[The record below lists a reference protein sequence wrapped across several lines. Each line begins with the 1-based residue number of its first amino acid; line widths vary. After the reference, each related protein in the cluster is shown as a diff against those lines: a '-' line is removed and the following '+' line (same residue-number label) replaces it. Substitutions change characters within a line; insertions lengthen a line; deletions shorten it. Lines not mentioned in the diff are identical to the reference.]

1 MCTDH
6 EAFLQASYTVSTGLQ
21 WGYMIVSSQISDDM
35 KTQQVEEILLNK
47 YSNLNLQNVRW
58 FLYPEQ

>member
-1 MCTDH
+1 
-6 EAFLQASYTVSTGLQ
+6 
-21 WGYMIVSSQISDDM
+21 MIVSSQISDNM

>member
-1 MCTDH
+1 
-6 EAFLQASYTVSTGLQ
+6 
-21 WGYMIVSSQISDDM
+21 MIVSSQISDDM

-47 YSNLNLQNVRW
+47 YSNFNLQNVRW